1 MYKEEIM
8 LKIFE
13 TLINLLAV
21 LAIATFALTLFCQ
34 RLSKKSNWQTSR
46 IISNSY
52 LIVYELIYI
61 TIHYFSNKSF
71 SKDPAFTPILIGMF
85 FSLHLST
92 TAFTLSSAPI
102 FPGLI
107 LILSTPAF
115 IAFIASK

>member
-1 MYKEEIM
+1 M

-34 RLSKKSNWQTSR
+34 HLSKKSNWQTSR

-52 LIVYELIYI
+52 LIVYEVIYI

-71 SKDPAFTPILIGMF
+71 IIDLV
-85 FSLHLST
+85 
-92 TAFTLSSAPI
+92 TLAIWIINFAVSYY
-102 FPGLI
+102 FWQDR
-107 LILSTPAF
+107 
-115 IAFIASK
+115 KNQ

>member
-1 MYKEEIM
+1 M

-52 LIVYELIYI
+52 LIGLRKYLID
-61 TIHYFSNKSF
+61 S
-71 SKDPAFTPILIGMF
+71 
-85 FSLHLST
+85 
-92 TAFTLSSAPI
+92 
-102 FPGLI
+102 
-107 LILSTPAF
+107 
-115 IAFIASK
+115 

>member
-1 MYKEEIM
+1 M
-8 LKIFE
+8 LNFFK

-52 LIVYELIYI
+52 LIVYEVIYI

-71 SKDPAFTPILIGMF
+71 IIDLV
-85 FSLHLST
+85 
-92 TAFTLSSAPI
+92 TLAIWIINFAVSYY
-102 FPGLI
+102 FWQDR
-107 LILSTPAF
+107 
-115 IAFIASK
+115 KNQ

>member
-1 MYKEEIM
+1 M

-21 LAIATFALTLFCQ
+21 LALFCQ
-34 RLSKKSNWQTSR
+34 RLSKKSNWQTYR

-71 SKDPAFTPILIGMF
+71 IIDLV
-85 FSLHLST
+85 
-92 TAFTLSSAPI
+92 TLAIWVFNFAGSYY
-102 FPGLI
+102 FWQDR
-107 LILSTPAF
+107 
-115 IAFIASK
+115 KNQ